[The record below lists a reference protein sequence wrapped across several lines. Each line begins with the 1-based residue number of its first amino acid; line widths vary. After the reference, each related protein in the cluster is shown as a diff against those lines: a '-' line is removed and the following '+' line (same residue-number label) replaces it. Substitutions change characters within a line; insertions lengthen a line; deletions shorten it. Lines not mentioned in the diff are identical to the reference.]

1 MMTKERSGIF
11 FVLCLLAALL
21 LTCHQD
27 AQAAKRHGGMKKSQL
42 PECQGMA
49 LPSVHCG
56 RAPSYAE
63 GKDKVYVVFSQNGHI
78 YLSSSSDEGH
88 SYTPP
93 VAINRRPE
101 AIYDDGENRP
111 KILLGKQQEIFIS
124 WTHKTPGRYSGDVR
138 FARSLD
144 GGQSFSEP
152 ITINND
158 KTLIGHR
165 FDAMVTDGAG
175 RLYLFWIDKRDKKA
189 ARESNQEYLGAS
201 IYFTYSDDAG
211 ASFQLDKKWV
221 DHSCECCR
229 LAVATDSNG
238 DVAILW
244 RHVYPG
250 NIRDH
255 AIAYVKDW
263 KSLQGGHP
271 AKAASDDWMIEGCPH
286 HGPDMSFDH
295 NNRAHIAWFTQ
306 GEKHKGL
313 MYGRYDFSASKVIDT
328 ISIDSRPGSSRPQV
342 IVKGEKVYLL
352 WKRFNGQGLDL
363 MLRQSAD
370 LGQSWL
376 KEKVIASTAHD
387 SDHPDLFEAKGRLHA
402 MWHTQTEG
410 LRWIGI
416 E

>member
-11 FVLCLLAALL
+11 FILCLLLALL
-21 LTCHQD
+21 LTCNQD
-27 AQAAKRHGGMKKSQL
+27 AEAAKKHGAMKNSLL

-78 YLSSSSDEGH
+78 YLSSSSDEGR

-93 VAINRRPE
+93 IAVNRRPE

-144 GGQSFSEP
+144 GGQNFSEP

-158 KTLIGHR
+158 KALIGHR
-165 FDAMVTDGAG
+165 FDAMLMDGTG

-189 ARESNQEYLGAS
+189 ARDRNQDYLGGS
-201 IYFTYSDDAG
+201 IYFTYSDDVG
-211 ASFQLDKKWV
+211 ASFQPDKKWV

-229 LAVATDSNG
+229 LALANDSNQ

-244 RHVYPG
+244 RHVFPG
-250 NIRDH
+250 SIRDH

-263 KSLQGGHP
+263 KSMQNAHP
-271 AKAASDDWMIEGCPH
+271 AKAAIDNWVIEGCPH
-286 HGPDMSFDH
+286 HGPDMSFDRDD
-295 NNRAHIAWFTQ
+295 RAHIVWFTQ
-306 GEKHKGL
+306 GDKHKGL
-313 MYGRYDFSASKVIDT
+313 VYGRYNFSEGRALDT
-328 ISIDSRPGSSRPQV
+328 ISIDSLPGASRPQV
-342 IVKGEKVYLL
+342 IVQDSNVFLL
-352 WKRFNGQGLDL
+352 WKRYNGQGLDL
-363 MLRQSAD
+363 ILRQSVN
-370 LGQSWL
+370 LGKDWL
-376 KEKVIASTAHD
+376 KEKVIASTTHD
-387 SDHPDLFEAKGRLHA
+387 SDHPDLIEVKGRIH
-402 MWHTQTEG
+402 
-410 LRWIGI
+410 
-416 E
+416 